1 MSQLQGKQSRV
12 LKIFVNKCL
21 HLPKPKRRV
30 GAVKTDMYI
39 TEYFLREHGEV
50 GLDIPNFKAWTNVNG
65 EEYDIEESV
74 TIEQVADSFTE
85 FNNVSYKCL
94 SSTDV
99 VVEDVDDVT
108 QQHKKVRSTN

>member
-1 MSQLQGKQSRV
+1 MEEID
-12 LKIFVNKCL
+12 LKPEIYPRHVIFRL
-21 HLPKPKRRV
+21 
-30 GAVKTDMYI
+30 
-39 TEYFLREHGEV
+39 
-50 GLDIPNFKAWTNVNG
+50 
-65 EEYDIEESV
+65 
-74 TIEQVADSFTE
+74 ADSFTK